1 MIVKFL
7 SSKNGGGIGSVNY
20 LLNERTQ
27 QGTARILKGNE
38 SQTRAIINQ
47 IQFKQKTTF
56 GVLSFSEKAADISDE
71 IKQEIIKDFERHL
84 LGDYM
89 KERVNV
95 LWVEHSDKDGR
106 LELNFVIPK
115 IDLISGKS
123 FNPYFDQRDRTNIN
137 LWKRTINDE
146 YNFHSP
152 DDPKQQ
158 YNQNR
163 HKATLEQH
171 NTITELDNTLKELV
185 AQGVIKNRSH
195 LIELLNS
202 HGYEVTRQPDSG
214 ISVKLPNQKKAFR
227 LKGGIYSADF
237 TNIDKLSELGET
249 QSRRIQQYANR
260 DTQAECIENRKRL
273 ENFISKRDEYNR
285 SRYKENIR
293 ENAINNDRHK
303 SRNNKPNGAELG
315 AKNLQW
321 HSAIN
326 SDDIFNSRIFSV
338 LLAQSQRDRI
348 LSSRER
354 TAESREQHTERMA
367 NSSRLSL
374 HTTEQPNTKDRTL
387 SIPTTANADT
397 KTRWQS
403 ISATLWG
410 LLDDT
415 ARNRIIKRSGEIAKR
430 NNEIAE
436 RNKRIAENDTNKAKR
451 EREISERLRK
461 IAREQN
467 DTILQ
472 RLSREFQKRCREYYI
487 IARERARQIRERA
500 KRDSADQDKFT
511 KSFNDINNGLQQIT
525 RRIQSIANGIHD
537 IKNRLSSFA
546 AGINSDKE
554 QAHRELAEYGK
565 RVSNSIQR
573 FTNDNGQEFSSK
585 VESTAKSVA
594 TAGGLEIR
602 RELQRPE
609 RQRLVELTRE
619 KIRQRQK
626 IRMRF

>member
-7 SSKNGGGIGSVNY
+7 SSRNGGGIGSVNY

-89 KERVNV
+89 KERVNT

-195 LIELLNS
+195 LIELLNT

-214 ISVKLPNQKKAFR
+214 ISVKLPNQRKAFR

-303 SRNNKPNGAELG
+303 SRNNKTNGAELG
-315 AKNLQW
+315 AKSFQW

-354 TAESREQHTERMA
+354 TTESREQHTERVA
-367 NSSRLSL
+367 NSNELSL
-374 HTTEQPNTKDRTL
+374 HTTKQTNTKNGTL
-387 SIPTTANADT
+387 SIPASANADT
-397 KTRWQS
+397 ATRWQS
-403 ISATLWG
+403 ISANLWG

-430 NNEIAE
+430 N
-436 RNKRIAENDTNKAKR
+436 KRIAENDNNKAKR

-472 RLSREFQKRCREYYI
+472 RLSREFQKRCKEYYI

-537 IKNRLSSFA
+537 IRNRLSSFA

>member
-7 SSKNGGGIGSVNY
+7 PSRNGGGIGSVNY

-47 IQFKQKTTF
+47 IQFKQKTCF

-95 LWVEHSDKDGR
+95 LWVEHSDKNGR

-115 IDLISGKS
+115 IDLASGKS
-123 FNPYFDQRDRTNIN
+123 FNPYFDKRDRTNIN
-137 LWKRTINDE
+137 LWKKTINDE

-152 DDPKQQ
+152 DDPKHQ

-171 NTITELDNTLKELV
+171 STIIELDNTLKELV

-195 LIELLNS
+195 LIELLNT
-202 HGYEVTRQPDSG
+202 HGYEVTRQPESG

-273 ENFISKRDEYNR
+273 ENFISKRDEYNQR
-285 SRYKENIR
+285 RYREHIR

-303 SRNNKPNGAELG
+303 SRNNKPNSAELG
-315 AKNLQW
+315 AKIFQW

-354 TAESREQHTERMA
+354 TTESREQHTERVA
-367 NSSRLSL
+367 NSNELSL
-374 HTTEQPNTKDRTL
+374 HTTKQTNTKNGTL
-387 SIPTTANADT
+387 SIPASTDADT
-397 KTRWQS
+397 ATRWQS
-403 ISATLWG
+403 ISANLWG

-430 NNEIAE
+430 N
-436 RNKRIAENDTNKAKR
+436 KRIAENDNNKAKR

-472 RLSREFQKRCREYYI
+472 RLSSEFQKRCREYYI

-500 KRDSADQDKFT
+500 KRDSADQDGFR
-511 KSFNDINNGLQQIT
+511 KSFNNIFSNGLQQIT

-537 IKNRLSSFA
+537 IRNKLSSFA

-554 QAHRELAEYGK
+554 QAHRELGEYGT

-573 FTNDNGQEFSSK
+573 FTDNNGREFSSK
-585 VESTAKSVA
+585 VESAAKSVA
-594 TAGGLEIR
+594 AAGGLEIR

-619 KIRQRQK
+619 KIRQRQR

>member
-7 SSKNGGGIGSVNY
+7 QTRNGGGVGSVNY

-115 IDLISGKS
+115 IDLVSGKS

-152 DDPKQQ
+152 DDPKHQ

-163 HKATLEQH
+163 HKATLKQH

-195 LIELLNS
+195 LIELLNT
-202 HGYEVTRQPDSG
+202 HGYEVTRQPESG

-303 SRNNKPNGAELG
+303 SRNNKPNGAELD
-315 AKNLQW
+315 AKNFQW

-338 LLAQSQRDRI
+338 FLAQSQRDRI

-354 TAESREQHTERMA
+354 TTESREQHTERMA

-430 NNEIAE
+430 N
-436 RNKRIAENDTNKAKR
+436 KQIAENDNNKAKR

-472 RLSREFQKRCREYYI
+472 RLSREFYTRCREYYK
-487 IARERARQIRERA
+487 IAQERAKRIREQA

-537 IKNRLSSFA
+537 IRNRLSSFA